1 MKRLHIHVSVD
12 SIAVATRFY
21 ADLFGAAPSVVKD
34 DYAKWMLDDPRV
46 NFAVSTR
53 GKTPGLDHLG
63 IQVDDTAELDMLAE
77 RLETAGHATFDKGAT
92 TCCYAES
99 DKAWTRDPAGIAW
112 EAFRTFGESTIYNAP
127 KAAAPT
133 ASNACCAP
141 AIAPAVAATST
152 RAKTACC

>member
-21 ADLFGAAPSVVKD
+21 ADLFGAAPSIVKD
-34 DYAKWMLDDPRV
+34 DYAKWMLEDPRV

-77 RLETAGHATFDKGAT
+77 RLEAAGHATFDKGET

-112 EAFRTFGESTIYNAP
+112 EAFRTFGELTVYSAP
-127 KAAAPT
+127 KAAVAKA
-133 ASNACCAP
+133 ASACCAP
-141 AIAPAVAATST
+141 AP
-152 RAKTACC
+152 AKTACC